1 MVDLIQT
8 VDFWDGE
15 FWRVL
20 ATWHAVTFLFSFL
33 KIPLYIFQIYSV
45 FISKV
50 LQDFINKE
58 TILLRTRHELHVI
71 SYVAFQVA
79 QQAQSP
85 CE

>member
-1 MVDLIQT
+1 
-8 VDFWDGE
+8 
-15 FWRVL
+15 
-20 ATWHAVTFLFSFL
+20 
-33 KIPLYIFQIYSV
+33 V